1 MKLFPR
7 LTAFTVAT
15 LIAISPLT
23 TLAGEGHDHGE
34 APTASTGPALPRF
47 AATSSTFELIGVLNG
62 HDLTLWLERLGRYVG
77 ELHLHDNEGSTDDHL
92 PVGKGNFPF
101 DRLFAFLRGKGI
113 SPIVTVEPHTEQNLW
128 DTLAYIRE
136 TNLLDHPGGNL

>member
-62 HDLTLWLERLGRYVG
+62 HDMTDECVVTKLMFLLGHNYSQERIQELMNTSLVG
-77 ELHLHDNEGSTDDHL
+77 EVTL
-92 PVGKGNFPF
+92 PE
-101 DRLFAFLRGKGI
+101 D
-113 SPIVTVEPHTEQNLW
+113 
-128 DTLAYIRE
+128 
-136 TNLLDHPGGNL
+136 